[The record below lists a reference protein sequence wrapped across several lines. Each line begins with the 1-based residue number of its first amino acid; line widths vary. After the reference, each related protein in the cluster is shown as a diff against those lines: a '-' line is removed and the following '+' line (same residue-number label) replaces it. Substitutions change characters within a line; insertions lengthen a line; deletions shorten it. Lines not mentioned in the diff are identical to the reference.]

1 MERFKDGLRMAL
13 GDTQEGAGGAF
24 GLAVTLFPVLQGPN
38 AKLPVPRKREG
49 DGPRGI
55 KFPNGNISRG
65 KARNFDEVPDQE
77 LFGGFHDSL
86 RPFSRSGM
94 STIEDATTLG
104 EAIRQQRRR
113 LKVTQK
119 DLAMASGSGLRF
131 IVDLEKGKPT
141 CQLGKALEIVRVL
154 GMKLEIHGS

>member
-1 MERFKDGLRMAL
+1 MR
-13 GDTQEGAGGAF
+13 
-24 GLAVTLFPVLQGPN
+24 
-38 AKLPVPRKREG
+38 
-49 DGPRGI
+49 
-55 KFPNGNISRG
+55 
-65 KARNFDEVPDQE
+65 
-77 LFGGFHDSL
+77 
-86 RPFSRSGM
+86 
-94 STIEDATTLG
+94 TIEDATTLG
-104 EAIRQQRRR
+104 QAIRQQRRR